1 MFSFNYYSKIYPEKD
16 VIHKTIP
23 IIQFGFLFI
32 ERKRRMR
39 NLKILKMRSETIEL
53 DSLDLNII

>member
-39 NLKILKMRSETIEL
+39 NLKYLRCEVKL
-53 DSLDLNII
+53 LN